1 MNEVYVID
9 AVRTPIGKYGGI
21 LSSIRPDDLLA
32 HTIKALLTRNRTI
45 NAEEIEDVIAG
56 DANQWFESG
65 AVKDVLIRRNN
76 FTDACLTSMY
86 QFCEALIS
94 IEPEIPTLNPGKPFH
109 RNITITENSFHPY
122 DYPVLYAKST
132 QSISFTKNTI
142 TRSHRFKPF
151 HHRKDMFTFVACSNI
166 VIADNTFIG
175 DVLGKNVVL
184 VNTSRKE
191 LKAKG
196 LLVREEKERQS
207 GETE

>member
-1 MNEVYVID
+1 MFSFNRARGVLIS
-9 AVRTPIGKYGGI
+9 TPGKV
-21 LSSIRPDDLLA
+21 L
-32 HTIKALLTRNRTI
+32 
-45 NAEEIEDVIAG
+45 IEDNTFESSGSPILIAG

-65 AVKDVLIRRNN
+65 AVKDVVIRRNN

-94 IEPEIPTLNPGKPFH
+94 IEPEIPTLNPAKPFH
-109 RNITITENSFHPY
+109 RNITITENTFHPF

-132 QSISFTKNTI
+132 QSISFTKNKI

-151 HHRKDMFTFVACSNI
+151 HPRKDMFTFVACSKI
-166 VIADNTFIG
+166 VIADNTYVG

-184 VNTSRKE
+184 INTKKKE

-196 LLVREEKERQS
+196 LEINSQ
-207 GETE
+207 